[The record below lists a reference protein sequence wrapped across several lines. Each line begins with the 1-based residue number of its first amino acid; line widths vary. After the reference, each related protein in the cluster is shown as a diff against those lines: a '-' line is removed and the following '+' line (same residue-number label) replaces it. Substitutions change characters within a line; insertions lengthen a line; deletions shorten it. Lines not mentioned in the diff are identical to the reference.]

1 MSSASNE
8 RVALVALGSNLG
20 DSICALNDAIELL
33 ERFST
38 RPIVQSS
45 FWRSTPLDCPPG
57 SPDFI
62 NAAVLLT
69 PFPQETPESLLT
81 HLQEL
86 EKHFG
91 RRPKKVLNE
100 PRPMDLDLIAFGNE
114 VRNSPALVLP
124 HPRAHLRRFVL
135 GPLTEI
141 APRFKLPG
149 QQKTICELLRDLP
162 VSADNQA
169 LRMAP

>member
-1 MSSASNE
+1 M
-8 RVALVALGSNLG
+8 
-20 DSICALNDAIELL
+20 CALNDAIELL

-45 FWRSTPLDCPPG
+45 FWRSTPVDCPPG

-69 PFPQETPESLLT
+69 PFPQETPESLLA

-100 PRPMDLDLIAFGNE
+100 PRPLDLDLIAFGSE

-169 LRMAP
+169 LRIAP